1 MDMELNAEIIGANL
15 LKVFGLA
22 SLGQLLFNAAFVLL
36 VLAAAHLLQAL
47 LSFFVE
53 RSFSEKSFI
62 GKRQKISAFGRKVVK
77 RLLSFLVYL
86 MALTVIL
93 SAYNINLTA
102 IIAVLGV
109 GGIAIALAA
118 QETLSNLIAGFVL
131 LTDKPFKVGD
141 RISLRTSSQQRR
153 EDDSDEWGHII
164 DIGWRSTRIRTK
176 ENIYLT
182 IPNAELTK
190 REIYNYTMKEPT
202 YRLWMPLQISYE
214 SDYDRAKALLMQA
227 CRESPYVL
235 QNRKNEAVHKG
246 FGENGVKLMLRVW
259 IRNAEERG
267 QARSDLYERI
277 QRLFKENGVV
287 IPYPRIQLMPEKK

>member
-15 LKVFGLA
+15 LKVFGLE

-214 SDYDRAKALLMQA
+214 SDYDRAKALLMHA
-227 CRESPYVL
+227 CRERPFVI
-235 QNRKNEAVHKG
+235 QGKRNEAVHKG
-246 FGENGVKLMLRVW
+246 FGDSGVKLMLRVW
-259 IRNAEERG
+259 IKNAEERG

-277 QRLFKENGVV
+277 QRAFKENGIV
-287 IPYPRIQLMPEKK
+287 IPYPRIQLVQQK